1 MMDTYSDGLGGIDFE
16 RSQHGSGMSKKAQA
30 KKFISVLNR
39 KAAESYRRYL
49 AEPRK
54 LRSDLTPAGPTS
66 MVPRIC
72 TAHAGCMWDF
82 RARADLTG
90 CVAIQSHV

>member
-49 AEPRK
+49 AKPPNCGQTLSRRPIFHGTTHTHRPR
-54 LRSDLTPAGPTS
+54 RVNWG
-66 MVPRIC
+66 
-72 TAHAGCMWDF
+72 
-82 RARADLTG
+82 
-90 CVAIQSHV
+90 